1 MANNTRIKMYITSK
15 LKIKLKELRK
25 QYQINYSDIFL
36 LLISQIPRP
45 LEYQLDYRPAF
56 PGKIIA
62 EVDVRMDFETKMKID
77 TFAAAFR
84 SINHAIDYLVDQE
97 EKIKMNRVNLYV

>member
-1 MANNTRIKMYITSK
+1 MYITSK
-15 LKIKLKELRK
+15 LKIRLKEIRK
-25 QYQINYSDIFL
+25 QYSINYSEIFV

-45 LEYQLDYRPAF
+45 EEFQLEYRVAF
-56 PGKIIA
+56 PGKIIS

-84 SINHAIDYLVDQE
+84 SIHHAIDYLVDQE
-97 EKIKMNRVNLYV
+97 QKIKMNRTILSV